1 MLAHDLCAMI
11 QNGARA
17 RIRSV
22 PLPFTQRSLNLS
34 SVLLKHGFLYNV
46 TLGTNDGPSPASWR
60 LAPDA
65 TRKIWLDIK
74 YTSDQSPVLRQLNV
88 VSKPSKR
95 IHVDEKDLLLLCT
108 GRRAAFVQPF
118 RTGEIGIVDAGKHGW
133 CEAREA
139 IERKWKGELV
149 ARAMW

>member
-11 QNGARA
+11 QNGARG

-22 PLPFTQRSLNLS
+22 PLPFTKRALNLS

-46 TLGTNDGPSPASWR
+46 TLGTHEGPSPSSWHQ
-60 LAPDA
+60 A
-65 TRKIWLDIK
+65 TSDGSRKIWLDIK

-95 IHVDEKDLLLLCT
+95 IFVDEKDLLLLCT
-108 GRRAAFVQPF
+108 GRRAAFVPPF
-118 RTGEIGIVDAGKHGW
+118 RTGEIGIVDAGEHGW

-139 IERKWKGELV
+139 IERKWQGELV
-149 ARAMW
+149 ARAM